1 MSDMPVISNL
11 PGKNEKGNLFLRFRP
26 IHRLLIAFSLVL
38 ITYLLVRKI
47 IYDPLVMIMVLWDV
61 FCLAILTS
69 AWIFFYT
76 CPPAKIRQIASKED
90 GSRLFVF
97 FIVVICSLASMVI
110 VSLLL
115 FSKISSPEKT
125 LYLIVAVGGMLLSWV
140 MVHTTFCF
148 HYAYMYYGDD
158 NDTPELHA
166 EGLDFPEEKSPDY
179 IDFAYFAFIIGMTF
193 QVSDVVITS
202 REIRRTALAH
212 SLLAFA
218 LNTFVIALTVNLIA
232 GLKG

>member
-1 MSDMPVISNL
+1 MADLRGMSNL
-11 PGKNEKGNLFLRFRP
+11 PETKTTSNIFIRFRP
-26 IHRLLIAFSLVL
+26 VHRLLIAFTLVL
-38 ITYLLVRKI
+38 ITYVLVRKI
-47 IYDPLVMIMVLWDV
+47 IYDPLVMTMVLWDV
-61 FCLAILTS
+61 FCLGILIS
-69 AWIFFYT
+69 AWIFFFT
-76 CPPAKIRQIASKED
+76 CPPAMIRQIASKED

-97 FIVVICSLASMVI
+97 FVVVCCSLASMVI

-115 FSKISSPEKT
+115 FSKTSSPEKA
-125 LYLIVAVGGMLLSWV
+125 LYLVVTVGGMLLSWV
-140 MVHTTFCF
+140 MVHTTFTF

-158 NDTPELHA
+158 DETPEVHA
-166 EGLDFPEEKSPDY
+166 EGLSFPEEKSPDY
-179 IDFAYFAFIIGMTF
+179 LDFAYFAFIIGMTF

-232 GLKG
+232 GLK

>member
-1 MSDMPVISNL
+1 MSDMPAVSDL
-11 PGKNEKGNLFLRFRP
+11 PGEDKKGNIFMRFRP
-26 IHRLLIAFSLVL
+26 LHRLMIAFLFVL
-38 ITYLLVRKI
+38 ITFLLVRKI
-47 IYDPLVMIMVLWDV
+47 IYDPLVMTMVLWDV
-61 FCLAILTS
+61 FCLSILTT
-69 AWIFFYT
+69 AWIFFYS
-76 CPPAKIRQIASKED
+76 CPPAKIRQIASRED

-97 FIVVICSLASMVI
+97 FVVVICSLASMII

-115 FSKISSPEKT
+115 FSKDSSPNKA
-125 LYLIVAVGGMLLSWV
+125 LYLIVTIAGMLLSWV

-148 HYAYMYYGDD
+148 HYAYMYYGD
-158 NDTPELHA
+158 NDQMPELHA
-166 EGLDFPEEKSPDY
+166 EGLQFPEEKSPDY

-232 GLKG
+232 GLK

>member
-1 MSDMPVISNL
+1 MSDLPVIPEL
-11 PGKNEKGNLFLRFRP
+11 PGKADPGNVFLRFNP
-26 IHRLLIAFSLVL
+26 IHRLLIAFTFVA

-47 IYDPLVMIMVLWDV
+47 VYDPLVMIVVLWDV
-61 FCLAILTS
+61 FCVSILST
-69 AWIFFYT
+69 AWILFYT
-76 CPPAKIRQIASKED
+76 CPPAKIRQIASKVD

-115 FSKISSPEKT
+115 FSKISSPEKI
-125 LYLIVAVGGMLLSWV
+125 LYLIVAIGGMLLSWI
-140 MVHTTFCF
+140 MVHTTFTF

-158 NDTPELHA
+158 DETPELHA
-166 EGLDFPEEKSPDY
+166 EGLDFPEEKAPDY

>member
-1 MSDMPVISNL
+1 MSDLDL
-11 PGKNEKGNLFLRFRP
+11 PGKNEKDNIFLRMRP
-26 IHRLLIAFSLVL
+26 IHRLLIAFTLVV
-38 ITYLLVRKI
+38 ITYLLIRYI
-47 IYDPLVMIMVLWDV
+47 IFDPLVMIMVLWDV
-61 FCLAILTS
+61 FCISILIT
-69 AWIFFYT
+69 AWAFFFT

-97 FIVVICSLASMVI
+97 VIVLISSLASMVT
-110 VSLLL
+110 VALLI
-115 FSKISSPEKT
+115 FSKSASSQQG
-125 LYLIVAVGGMLLSWV
+125 LYLTVAIGGMMLSWI

-158 NDTPELHA
+158 DEAPETHA
-166 EGLDFPEEKSPDY
+166 EGLDFPEEKAPDY

-218 LNTFVIALTVNLIA
+218 LNTFVVALTVNLIA